1 MAMAATD
8 REAAIRRTT
17 SCNLPCGSV
26 DMARSYEDQERVD
39 EQWEIINQRN
49 VESAML
55 VELGGRYSE
64 KIVKVDL
71 HML

>member
-1 MAMAATD
+1 
-8 REAAIRRTT
+8 
-17 SCNLPCGSV
+17 
-26 DMARSYEDQERVD
+26 MARSYEDQERVD